1 MGHSACTFTT
11 PDMNM
16 SLVSTQRS
24 GHTVGAAG
32 ALLPVLVL
40 LLLLPSLQGLVDKGQ
55 IDQGA

>member
-1 MGHSACTFTT
+1 
-11 PDMNM
+11 MNM